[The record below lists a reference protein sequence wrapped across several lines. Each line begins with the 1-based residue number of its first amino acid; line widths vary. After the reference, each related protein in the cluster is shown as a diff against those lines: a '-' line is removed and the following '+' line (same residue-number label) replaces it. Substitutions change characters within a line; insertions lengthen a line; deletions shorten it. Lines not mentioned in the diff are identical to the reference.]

1 MKQTKCFLIHK
12 RDNNTI
18 RFVNDD
24 LVQVDLDDLDE
35 QSDLVAES
43 IWVICCEGFL
53 DDDFEDEGKDDRSKE
68 MIYYCN

>member
-1 MKQTKCFLIHK
+1 
-12 RDNNTI
+12 
-18 RFVNDD
+18 
-24 LVQVDLDDLDE
+24 VQVDLDDLDE

-53 DDDFEDEGKDDRSKE
+53 GDDLADEQGDDRSKE